1 MSTEEPI
8 MREILDSLVER
19 GDMISYTVDDTS
31 KIEATLSE
39 KGGEFIEFMN
49 EFFSSFTEDELE
61 MSDLHVA
68 AEVYRSIRT
77 QPLNA
82 S

>member
-1 MSTEEPI
+1 
-8 MREILDSLVER
+8 
-19 GDMISYTVDDTS
+19 
-31 KIEATLSE
+31 LSE